1 MKLNNLEK
9 KVSTYWLLT
18 RVILA
23 LIVIVA
29 FIFGIYYVPNE
40 FLLILVIP
48 GGVVVL
54 ISFIYSI
61 IFPFLEQRLYKYG
74 YDGEKLV
81 ISKGVIFRRYVV
93 IPIIQIQDISMFEGP
108 LQMLFKIA
116 NISISTAGSNNNIIS
131 LNKVVA
137 KDLVNEIQT
146 KIHERINKI
155 IEGNI
160 NETL

>member
-1 MKLNNLEK
+1 
-9 KVSTYWLLT
+9 
-18 RVILA
+18 
-23 LIVIVA
+23 
-29 FIFGIYYVPNE
+29 
-40 FLLILVIP
+40 
-48 GGVVVL
+48 
-54 ISFIYSI
+54 
-61 IFPFLEQRLYKYG
+61 
-74 YDGEKLV
+74 
-81 ISKGVIFRRYVV
+81 
-93 IPIIQIQDISMFEGP
+93 
-108 LQMLFKIA
+108 MLFKIA